1 MAYRI
6 DPATDVL
13 ALIESL
19 NQEILSVKHLGPVAF
34 GFRPDHF
41 SMSLQQIRTCLPR
54 EVREQASMAR
64 ERERIITDAQTESD
78 ALLDF
83 ARKEA
88 SRLVE
93 EATAEAERLRQQAQL
108 ERDQMLAQSEILKI
122 AKAQVAEMKQDA
134 EREAKEMRRGADRY
148 AFDTLHNLE
157 DVVAKVLQ
165 TIERGKNSI
174 ETEEVPRERVRLG

>member
-1 MAYRI
+1 
-6 DPATDVL
+6 
-13 ALIESL
+13 
-19 NQEILSVKHLGPVAF
+19 VKHLGPVAF

-64 ERERIITDAQTESD
+64 ERERIITDAQAESD

-165 TIERGKNSI
+165 TIERGKSSI